1 MKAQVNSQIKKLK
14 INNLVAY
21 LIFMSIFRKMLI
33 KKENIREQIVK
44 NLIETSKQFM
54 AVQNQQESFK

>member
-1 MKAQVNSQIKKLK
+1 MKAQVNSQIKKLQV
-14 INNLVAY
+14 NNLVAY
-21 LIFMSIFRKMLI
+21 LIFMSIFRKKLI

>member
-1 MKAQVNSQIKKLK
+1 VKAQVNSPIKKLK
-14 INNLVAY
+14 VNNLVAY